1 MCPSQHTL
9 FIVVI
14 TECALHLLCHRKAFQ
29 KSFLKVLPVDMSSLL
44 ACMTMLHVCDLCS
57 RKLERDMGVPET
69 GVIGICGSPC
79 GCWESKPGPLEV
91 QDVLLSTDLS
101 LQPIRSISDVTT

>member
-1 MCPSQHTL
+1 M
-9 FIVVI
+9 
-14 TECALHLLCHRKAFQ
+14 ECALHLLCHRKAFQ

-91 QDVLLSTDLS
+91 QGVLLSPDLS
-101 LQPIRSISDVTT
+101 FQLHIRSISDVTT